1 MRTLKDKHLDQEA
14 KEAIRKA
21 KEQVE
26 KETVEPLENNEKEI

>member
-21 KEQVE
+21 KEESDKQVE
-26 KETVEPLENNEKEI
+26 LENNEKEI